1 MNEIDKKKLNRKELE
16 KLYKLKKEQKLRD
29 ARNNFY
35 TYCRIKDHKFYKKN
49 RPYLKTLCDTLQ
61 ALYEGKLI
69 NPKTGKPYRKLA
81 INIPPRH
88 GKTKTLGLFN
98 SWVLGKNNE
107 NRIIAV
113 SYNEL
118 LSSRFSQ
125 QTKDIISEQKLNPEK
140 TIYSE
145 VFSDTK
151 IRYGDS
157 TKKLW
162 SLEAQFFNYLATS
175 PDATVTGIGCNIGVI
190 DDLIK
195 NGLEAQNETIL
206 NQHWDWYIQT
216 FLSRLEANAIQIVV
230 MTRWSIN
237 DFCGKLS
244 QSQPDQWYVLE
255 FPIYDE
261 KTELML
267 CEEIKTKEEFFEH
280 KDLAMQTQTSFSIF
294 MANYQQKPFSVTGNL
309 YKNIKTY
316 DKLPYEFDE
325 IIAYID
331 TADKGEDNLCMHI
344 AGITSEYFE
353 SKLIKKAYTLC
364 IYYTDEGMTITQPKT
379 AELLYKYKVNRCLIE
394 SNNGGEGFEREV
406 KRLLNETPEYSD
418 HYCATE
424 TFHQSKNKEARIKS
438 NAVYVVNNIYYPIT
452 WKSDYPKYADEIC
465 TFPERGKPTHDD
477 GADCTTGL
485 AEMMQEEVVSFA
497 GWTRR

>member
-1 MNEIDKKKLNRKELE
+1 MNEINKKKLNRKELE

-29 ARNNFY
+29 ARANFY
-35 TYCRIKDHKFYKKN
+35 AYCRIKDHKFYKKN

-61 ALYEGKLI
+61 NIYEGKLI
-69 NPKTGKPYRKLA
+69 NPKTGLPYKKIM

-98 SWVLGKNNE
+98 SWILGKNNE
-107 NRIIAV
+107 NRIISVA
-113 SYNEL
+113 YNEL

-125 QTKDIISEQKLNPEK
+125 QTKNIISEQKVQPEK
-140 TIYSE
+140 TVYSE
-145 VFSDTK
+145 IFSDTK
-151 IRYGDS
+151 IRYGDAA
-157 TKKLW
+157 KKLW

-175 PDATVTGIGCNIGVI
+175 PEATITGIGCNIGII

-195 NGLEAQNETIL
+195 DGSEAL
-206 NQHWDWYIQT
+206 NQNITDAHLSWYIDT
-216 FLSRLEANAIQIVV
+216 FLARLEAGAIQIVV

-237 DFCGKLS
+237 DLCGQL
-244 QSQPDQWYVLE
+244 QREQPGEWYIVK
-255 FPIYDE
+255 FPIYNE
-261 KTELML
+261 KTGEML
-267 CEEIKTKEEFFEH
+267 CEEIKLKHEFLSH
-280 KDLAMQTQTSFSIF
+280 KALAMKTQTSYSIF
-294 MANYQQKPFSVTGNL
+294 LANFQQEPFSVSGNL

-325 IIAYID
+325 IIAYVD
-331 TADKGEDNLCMHI
+331 SADKGKDNLCLHI

-379 AELLYKYKVNRCLIE
+379 AELLYKYKVNKCLIE

-406 KRLLNETPEYSD
+406 RRLLNEIPEYSD

-452 WKSDYPKYADEIC
+452 WKSDYEAYADEIC
-465 TFPERGKPTHDD
+465 TYPERGEPKHDD
-477 GADCTTGL
+477 GADATTGL

-497 GWTRR
+497 GWARR